1 MLYNDTKSSFFIL
14 QNFIVL
20 TFHHIRLP
28 YLVKYKKKKYI
39 KKILTEVPI
48 ALTFLV

>member
-14 QNFIVL
+14 QNFTVL

-28 YLVKYKKKKYI
+28 YLVKYKKKYI

-48 ALTFLV
+48 ALKFLV